1 MSKKFRKEFHRQFP
15 WYDHSYLLEA
25 MLLWTENASER
36 HQKHGHLVRSKDTS
50 RKLKL
55 VSELL
60 KRLIADDYDEPC
72 KIFNSR
78 NKTLR
83 KGNNFGIYLDED
95 FTYLKSEHSNMLRK
109 QDKKLLFKLLE
120 KHLDTLWD

>member
-1 MSKKFRKEFHRQFP
+1 MNKKFRKQFHRNFP
-15 WYDHSYLLEA
+15 WYDYAFLLEA
-25 MLLWTENASER
+25 MLLWSEKASER
-36 HQKHGHLVRSKDTS
+36 HKKHGHLLRSNSTS

-78 NKTLR
+78 NKTLP
-83 KGNNFGIYLDED
+83 KGNNFGINLDED
-95 FTYLKSEHSNMLRK
+95 FTYLKSEYSNYLRN
-109 QDKKLLFKLLE
+109 QDKKMLFNLLN
-120 KHLDTLWD
+120 KHLFEFWD